1 MRGFFFLPENLAYC
15 FCKNKKKGAKNEY
28 NIKLKKKTSSIP
40 DGGISM
46 KESALTA
53 GEMEKSGTQSVFGAM
68 TGMEK
73 MPFH

>member
-1 MRGFFFLPENLAYC
+1 
-15 FCKNKKKGAKNEY
+15 
-28 NIKLKKKTSSIP
+28 
-40 DGGISM
+40 M

-53 GEMEKSGTQSVFGAM
+53 EEMEKSGTQSVFGAM